1 MRLTVSFPLDGNW
14 SKNSQKVR
22 NAVKKFHA
30 SEAGSGAGFGKRDI
44 DFDFKKEKDL
54 DSARAAIEK
63 LKIEGLELSEY

>member
-14 SKNSQKVR
+14 SKNSEKVR
-22 NAVKKFHA
+22 KAVKKFHGV
-30 SEAGSGAGFGKRDI
+30 EGGSGAGFGKRDI

-54 DSARAAIEK
+54 DAARTAIEK